1 MVMVTFCCCLFL
13 VCFSRQFPC
22 WGVAWGLDELVYSA
36 SYCVPQQSHS
46 KDVGKC
52 LTRFHFRQVSSL
64 ASLLSHWHP
73 PSVIGGTNTQS
84 CCLWVG
90 YKITSPVDPIAR
102 LGYQLPIGSLIPEQM
117 RSLSKVPHSLCSTTS
132 LNNSSCVI
140 IQHSTLIKQDKK
152 IKRYKNLHK
161 HSLNCTTILL
171 VNCISFFDLYFYL
184 FKGARSWL
192 LQDLWTL

>member
-1 MVMVTFCCCLFL
+1 MRAGWACLFSFL
-13 VCFSRQFPC
+13 LCPPAIPLQRCREVPYTISFETSEQFSFPFVPLTSSQC
-22 WGVAWGLDELVYSA
+22 YWGN
-36 SYCVPQQSHS
+36 QH
-46 KDVGKC
+46 
-52 LTRFHFRQVSSL
+52 
-64 ASLLSHWHP
+64 
-73 PSVIGGTNTQS
+73 TQS

-90 YKITSPVDPIAR
+90 YKITSPVDPVAR
-102 LGYQLPIGSLIPEQM
+102 LGYQLPIASLIPEQM